1 MGQAMALKLYRRH
14 RKECEGSHAEDSRSG
29 EFEEGRRGWKRCA
42 CLIHASGT
50 LRGKFNRK
58 QTGKSDWEGAKAVA
72 AGWEAA
78 RSWDEPAHGTVEPAP
93 EISKDEKRLTIEDVT
108 EAYAA
113 SRKNL
118 GIAAATLGKDRT
130 LMKQL
135 CGYCDSRGY
144 VLMDQLTVT
153 DMDKFY
159 ASWTDGKRARAKKLE
174 RLKAFVKFCLKRK
187 WLAENITEDLKAPE
201 GSSIPA
207 NKTPFTEEEIERI
220 YAACDALG
228 GPTRLGRGHREWSG
242 NDVKDFVMFSLYTG
256 MRISDVT
263 TFNIRERLKGNDVFL
278 RMHKT
283 KKELYTWIPD
293 WLVARLRER
302 EQKHG
307 PMIFRYGASNVAH
320 TMVERWRIKL
330 VKVFKLA
337 GPFDEPPTSHRF
349 RHTFVR
355 ILLEK
360 GVPVAD
366 VAELIGDTEQVVRK
380 HYAKWVPGRQA
391 RLTKILKEA
400 FEDKPRPKLT
410 VISGGRT

>member
-1 MGQAMALKLYRRH
+1 MALKLYRRH
-14 RKECEGSHAEDSRSG
+14 RKECEGGHAEDSRSG

-50 LRGKFNRK
+50 LGGRFNRK
-58 QTGKSDWEGAKAVA
+58 QTGKSDWDEAKAVA
-72 AGWEAA
+72 AAWQAA
-78 RSWDEPAHGTVEPAP
+78 ASWNTPIQETVRPLPP
-93 EISKDEKRLTIEDVT
+93 ETPKDDKRVTIEDVA
-108 EAYAA
+108 EAYIA

-118 GIAAATLGKDRT
+118 GIARATLGKDRT
-130 LMKQL
+130 LMNQL
-135 CGYCDSRGY
+135 RAYRDSRGY
-144 VLMDQLTVT
+144 VLMDQLTVA
-153 DMDKFY
+153 DMDRFY
-159 ASWTDGKRARAKKLE
+159 ASWPDGKRARAKKLE
-174 RLKAFVKFCLKRK
+174 RLKAFVKFCVKRK

-207 NKTPFTEEEIERI
+207 NKTPFTDEEIERI
-220 YAACDALG
+220 YAACDAVG
-228 GPTRLGRGHREWSG
+228 GPKRLGPGHREWSG
-242 NDVKDFVMFSLYTG
+242 EDVKDFVMFSLYTG

-263 TFNIRERLKGNDVFL
+263 TFHIRERLKGNDVFL

-302 EQKHG
+302 EKKHG
-307 PMIFRYGASNVAH
+307 PMIFRYGTSMMPR
-320 TMVERWRIKL
+320 TMAERWRLKL
-330 VKVFKLA
+330 VKVFSLA

-380 HYAKWVPGRQA
+380 HYSKWVPGRQA